1 MRRSWW
7 REGVFY
13 QIYPRSYQD
22 SNGDGIGDLRGIIQR
37 LDHLGG
43 SEGSLGVD
51 ALWLSPFYTSPMK
64 DFGYDVANYTD
75 VDPIFGSLAD
85 ADACSKRR
93 TGAASR

>member
-13 QIYPRSYQD
+13 QVYPRSYQD
-22 SNGDGIGDLRGIIQR
+22 SNGDGVGDLRGIIQR
-37 LDHLGG
+37 LDHLRG

-51 ALWLSPFYTSPMK
+51 AIWLSPFYTSPMK

-75 VDPIFGSLAD
+75 VDPIFGSDRLDRAEMNQG
-85 ADACSKRR
+85 C
-93 TGAASR
+93 